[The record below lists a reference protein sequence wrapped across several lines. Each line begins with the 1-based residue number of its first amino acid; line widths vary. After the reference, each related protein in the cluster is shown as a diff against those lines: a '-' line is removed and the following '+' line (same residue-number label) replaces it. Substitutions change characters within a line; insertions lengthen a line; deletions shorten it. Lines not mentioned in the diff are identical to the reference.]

1 MSDECKAT
9 QGLGLCAANDLMLF
23 CCLFQHGGV
32 GLVKY
37 WDGDRF
43 ELILELKAHSAD
55 LWALTVS
62 KNGDF
67 LASAGNDKSVRMYV
81 CCVVTMPRR
90 RRIAPQRQLLMPVSL
105 PRCCWFCRWARTDE
119 MVFLEHEQELRA
131 VERMRLEDVGD
142 DSHGMND
149 APGGAKGGDGT
160 AIVESSAAVERSL
173 DTVKAAERLMT
184 SLDIVTE
191 EEARVEM
198 LRKTQEAAAK
208 AGGRSSTMKV
218 SNLRLCG
225 KFRSWSTS
233 RPRHLIQRLPTD
245 SQEPEAVGVDIATI
259 QAENVAL
266 RSISSKNAYECI
278 CFLALGC

>member
-1 MSDECKAT
+1 
-9 QGLGLCAANDLMLF
+9 
-23 CCLFQHGGV
+23 
-32 GLVKY
+32 
-37 WDGDRF
+37 
-43 ELILELKAHSAD
+43 
-55 LWALTVS
+55 
-62 KNGDF
+62 
-67 LASAGNDKSVRMYV
+67 
-81 CCVVTMPRR
+81 
-90 RRIAPQRQLLMPVSL
+90 
-105 PRCCWFCRWARTDE
+105 

-149 APGGAKGGDGT
+149 ASSSGGGGVKGGDGT

-218 SNLRLCG
+218 CVWQSSACVLGSGWMVKRRTKKKKKGSGPHPATHAFVSFCVDG
-225 KFRSWSTS
+225 CFACRF
-233 RPRHLIQRLPTD
+233 PRTQNCW
-245 SQEPEAVGVDIATI
+245 G
-259 QAENVAL
+259 
-266 RSISSKNAYECI
+266 
-278 CFLALGC
+278 